1 MLCWKIWGLISMT
14 SIKTLKHESNELVER
29 AWATLGMPF
38 DFPMIEEKT
47 RGIIDVEGL
56 IITTMLLMGEDR
68 LVTDLPAWVI
78 RFSNLIN
85 FQKLKTIFRKL
96 SGEHREFVLGNL
108 NRIHLYDTPTAFR
121 KAFDLREPKTISFD
135 ENVRSRVQKINT
147 IENVARMSLMIE
159 NRLLY
164 GTGFR
169 ADLITLT
176 HIENIGMKGTDL
188 AALLCAN
195 NSTISRIVN
204 DLKACGFLDHDKERT
219 GPFERYPGMFIS
231 SQSVWNLCE
240 MMDAT
245 QFSFEEL
252 KHGVLENIN
261 FKNDAFGKIVS
272 NKLF

>member
-1 MLCWKIWGLISMT
+1 MILKKSAEI
-14 SIKTLKHESNELVER
+14 LKHEANRLIKK

-38 DFPMIEEKT
+38 DLIMIEEKT
-47 RGIIDVEGL
+47 RGIIDVEAL
-56 IITTMLLMGEDR
+56 VVATLLVMREDR
-68 LVTDLPAWVI
+68 LVTDLPAWVN
-78 RFSNLIN
+78 RFENLIN
-85 FQKLKTIFRKL
+85 FQKLKTIFNKL
-96 SGEHREFVLGNL
+96 SGEHKKLVRTNL
-108 NRIHLYDTPTAFR
+108 DHTHFFRSTPRAFR
-121 KAFDLREPKTISFD
+121 VIFDLRAEESKSFD
-135 ENVRSRVQKINT
+135 ETVRLRTQKINT
-147 IENVARMSLMIE
+147 VENVSRISLMIE

-176 HIENIGMKGTDL
+176 NIKNISMKGTDL

-195 NSTISRIVN
+195 NSTISRILS

-219 GPFERYPGMFIS
+219 EPFESYPGMFIS

-261 FKNDAFGKIVS
+261 FKNDSFGKIVS